1 MKPDS
6 FNGIVQSN
14 RHSWIDYAR
23 GIAIFLVLYRHVFE
37 GIKRSGLNTE
47 NYSFLEH
54 ANIIFFSFRMPL
66 FFIISGIFIIKSL
79 QKRGLREF
87 IQNKWQLLLYP
98 YILWAAIQISIQWLL
113 GDYVNAQ
120 RSYKDY
126 LYIFVLPREIDQFWY
141 LYALFNVSILY
152 AITSIKLKLSRL
164 AQLILGL
171 VFFFISSQVVQN
183 SIHLGGLKH
192 GGFFYDILHYYIF
205 IAIGDVIA
213 SFIMKKENVKLFSS
227 WKSFIIILP
236 VFAACQWYF
245 LQVNVSHNSTSYVED
260 YQPFRFL
267 LIALSGC
274 IFMTVVSFI
283 LQKYNTAKWLHFIGF
298 YSLYI
303 YLMHVLASAATRI
316 FLTKVFGIGSV
327 PLLLLLGI
335 TMGLIVPILF
345 YTFATRFGAWWLF
358 SLQKPENKKLTSK
371 NLVAV

>member
-1 MKPDS
+1 M
-6 FNGIVQSN
+6 
-14 RHSWIDYAR
+14 
-23 GIAIFLVLYRHVFE
+23 
-37 GIKRSGLNTE
+37 
-47 NYSFLEH
+47 
-54 ANIIFFSFRMPL
+54 
-66 FFIISGIFIIKSL
+66 
-79 QKRGLREF
+79 
-87 IQNKWQLLLYP
+87 
-98 YILWAAIQISIQWLL
+98 
-113 GDYVNAQ
+113 
-120 RSYKDY
+120 
-126 LYIFVLPREIDQFWY
+126 
-141 LYALFNVSILY
+141 
-152 AITSIKLKLSRL
+152 
-164 AQLILGL
+164 
-171 VFFFISSQVVQN
+171 
-183 SIHLGGLKH
+183 
-192 GGFFYDILHYYIF
+192 
-205 IAIGDVIA
+205 
-213 SFIMKKENVKLFSS
+213 
-227 WKSFIIILP
+227 
-236 VFAACQWYF
+236 
-245 LQVNVSHNSTSYVED
+245 ED